1 MGRVHVVG
9 AGIAGLAA
17 AVRIAVSGGTA
28 VVYEA
33 ARHAG
38 GRCRSFYDARLDRQ
52 IDNGNHLLLSGNT
65 DAMRFLEAVGS
76 ANSVAGPRAAAFPF
90 VDVRT
95 GERWSVR
102 PNAGRIPWW
111 IASPG
116 RRVAGSRT
124 WHYLPGLR
132 LALAR
137 SGASVTECVGKPR
150 LLFERFWEPMA
161 VGVLNTPAHAAA
173 ASLLRPVL
181 SETFLRGEAH
191 CRPLVA
197 REGLSHALV
206 NPAVALLEAR
216 GMAVRLGMRLGA
228 VRIVNGRAQE
238 LDFDRETVSLAE
250 RDQVILALPPWE
262 LSSILPGTAAP
273 TVFHPI
279 VNVHFVLNEPAS
291 LPADLPLVG
300 VVGGTVQWIFVRG
313 DVASVT
319 VSAASA
325 LAAESGPV
333 IADRT
338 WNEVARVLGMRAE
351 RLPPYRVIKEKRATF
366 AQTPTQIQNRPG
378 VRTELSNLFLAGAYT
393 DTGLPA
399 TIEGAARSGHRAAR
413 LVLDR

>member
-1 MGRVHVVG
+1 MGRVHVIG

-17 AVRIAVSGGTA
+17 AVRIAESGGAA

-38 GRCRSFYDARLDRQ
+38 GRCRSLRDARLGRL

-65 DAMRFLEAVGS
+65 DAMRFLEAIGS
-76 ANSVAGPRAAAFPF
+76 ADRMAGPEAAAFPF
-90 VDVRT
+90 FDVRT
-95 GERWSVR
+95 DERWSVQ

-111 IASPG
+111 IARAG
-116 RRVAGSRT
+116 RRVAGTRA

-137 SGASVTECVGKPR
+137 HGTSVTECVGKPR

-161 VGVLNTPAHAAA
+161 VGVLNTPAHTAA

-181 SETFLRGEAH
+181 SETFLRGEAY

-206 NPAVALLEAR
+206 DPAVRYLEAR

-228 VRIVNGRAQE
+228 MRIVNGRVRE
-238 LDFDRETVSLAE
+238 LEFGKETVSLAQQ
-250 RDQVILALPPWE
+250 DQVILALPPWE
-262 LSSILPGTAAP
+262 LTSLLPGMSVPTA
-273 TVFHPI
+273 FHPI
-279 VNVHFVLNEPAS
+279 VNVHFVLDGPAC
-291 LPADLPLVG
+291 LPTELPLVG
-300 VVGGTVQWIFVRG
+300 VIGGTVQWIFARG

-325 LAAESGPV
+325 LVARSGPL
-333 IADRT
+333 IAERT
-338 WNEVARVLGMRAE
+338 WNEVARVLGQSEE

-366 AQTPTQIQNRPG
+366 AQTPAQIRSRPG
-378 VRTELSNLFLAGAYT
+378 ARTELSNLFLAGAYT

-399 TIEGAARSGHRAAR
+399 TIESAARSGHRAAR
-413 LVLDR
+413 AVLNR